1 MKHALFLIVLAVAG
15 YFAYQLSDPKER
27 KLGVRVVT
35 RHGMRLLLIIIVL
48 LLLLAAASQ
57 LPSTQLI

>member
-1 MKHALFLIVLAVAG
+1 MKHALLLIVLAVAG

-27 KLGVRVVT
+27 KLGARMVT
-35 RHGMRLLLIIIVL
+35 RHGTRLLLIVVVI